1 MSSIIAFDNDVSSS
15 NSYHSRACCSVSTS
29 VSNGSF
35 YFTDNDAIGV
45 SAGPTYGNGRLG
57 IRYTTVFLLPP
68 QPII

>member
-1 MSSIIAFDNDVSSS
+1 MAFDNEVSSS
-15 NSYHSRACCSVSTS
+15 RSYYSLACYSVSTS

-57 IRYTTVFLLPP
+57 ILYTTVFLLPP
-68 QPII
+68 QPIL